1 MINNG
6 FEELGIPP
14 FAEIHLPDI
23 NLPVEWPMFA
33 GNYNLSEL
41 TIAGI
46 SNFDAT
52 ADLTINEHF
61 EVIIN
66 YTFKL
71 HELRVTSLYDFNSRL
86 VGITDLIGT
95 GNIDFKMAFDVE
107 GVVLA
112 VSDFTVTA
120 IPTIDPK
127 FVITGLSIG
136 ERMSGLVS
144 KQMDNIIKGTINTD
158 MFRKA
163 FSELV
168 GWLVKQ
174 LVSRNFEVRASW
186 EEGIGIILK
195 SCNIELELYENAQRL
210 RDKQQ
215 VNLKTDL

>member
-1 MINNG
+1 
-6 FEELGIPP
+6 
-14 FAEIHLPDI
+14 
-23 NLPVEWPMFA
+23 
-33 GNYNLSEL
+33 
-41 TIAGI
+41 
-46 SNFDAT
+46 
-52 ADLTINEHF
+52 
-61 EVIIN
+61 
-66 YTFKL
+66 
-71 HELRVTSLYDFNSRL
+71 
-86 VGITDLIGT
+86 
-95 GNIDFKMAFDVE
+95 
-107 GVVLA
+107 
-112 VSDFTVTA
+112 
-120 IPTIDPK
+120 
-127 FVITGLSIG
+127 
-136 ERMSGLVS
+136 MSGLVS